1 MAHIWHADER
11 IAWPAERRDAADESC
26 DPAAELARFGRLKT
40 LRSLL
45 QRLVTQHGGPGAS
58 APPLA
63 FERWLARAALRRAAE
78 ADPVLPAADGV
89 DTQLVA
95 DLSRSLPR
103 EKAVIIAEA
112 LSARSRDDAARQAA
126 VFSDA
131 AVEPV
136 PEAAA
141 RRLVK
146 SVRRAGKPLPTDA
159 AAWAALATA
168 AEALAAHAR
177 SRAEVRPA
185 YTIAVNRDGPN
196 VRLAA
201 MDGDAPKKPYVLISH
216 DHYAKLTTL
225 HARYGTGDPDERIF
239 CVVTRYEALRGAGFQ
254 CAVPGACFESLREFL
269 GNTIECFASPLNCRF
284 ERYFSAFPGLE
295 SSFGS
300 LGSFFDE
307 WHRIE
312 AGSFEVNPPF
322 VPEVLA
328 FAAAKIGELLGDGA
342 KGALSFLAV
351 VPDWGGGSSA
361 AQALRESPFLRAN
374 VTIPAAD
381 HVFVDGA
388 QHRVRDRH
396 RPSSWDT
403 AVLLLQNSAGCAKW
417 PLDTKTLARV
427 ARASFRRAAN
437 EAAPE
442 GAEDLQAWEK
452 RGPGRGGKKRP
463 RSAPPKRKM

>member
-11 IAWPAERRDAADESC
+11 IAWPAERRDAADERC

-45 QRLVTQHGGPGAS
+45 QRLVTQHGGQGAS

-63 FERWLARAALRRAAE
+63 FERWLARAALHRAAE

-95 DLSRSLPR
+95 DLSRTLPR
-103 EKAVIIAEA
+103 DKAVIIAEA

-131 AVEPV
+131 AAEPV

-159 AAWAALATA
+159 AAWAELATA

-177 SRAEVRPA
+177 SRAEVRPT
-185 YTIAVNRDGPN
+185 YTVAVDRDGPN

-201 MDGDAPKKPYVLISH
+201 TDGDAPKKPYVLISH

-225 HARYGTGDPDERIF
+225 HARYGAGGEPDERIF

-254 CAVPGACFESLREFL
+254 VWARRP
-269 GNTIECFASPLNCRF
+269 
-284 ERYFSAFPGLE
+284 
-295 SSFGS
+295 FGC
-300 LGSFFDE
+300 L
-307 WHRIE
+307 
-312 AGSFEVNPPF
+312 P
-322 VPEVLA
+322 
-328 FAAAKIGELLGDGA
+328 
-342 KGALSFLAV
+342 
-351 VPDWGGGSSA
+351 
-361 AQALRESPFLRAN
+361 
-374 VTIPAAD
+374 
-381 HVFVDGA
+381 
-388 QHRVRDRH
+388 
-396 RPSSWDT
+396 
-403 AVLLLQNSAGCAKW
+403 
-417 PLDTKTLARV
+417 
-427 ARASFRRAAN
+427 
-437 EAAPE
+437 
-442 GAEDLQAWEK
+442 
-452 RGPGRGGKKRP
+452 
-463 RSAPPKRKM
+463 

>member
-11 IAWPAERRDAADESC
+11 IAWPTERRGAADESC

-45 QRLVTQHGGPGAS
+45 QRLVTQHGGQGAS

-126 VFSDA
+126 VFSDSEAQAPAPA
-131 AVEPV
+131 AT
-136 PEAAA
+136 

-146 SVRRAGKPLPTDA
+146 AVRRAGKPLPTDA
-159 AAWAALATA
+159 AAWAELATA

-177 SRAEVRPA
+177 SRAEVRPT
-185 YTIAVNRDGPN
+185 YTVAVDRDGPN

-201 MDGDAPKKPYVLISH
+201 MDGDAPKKPYVLLSH

-225 HARYGTGDPDERIF
+225 HARYGAGGEPDEHIF

-254 CAVPGACFESLREFL
+254 VWARRPPGA
-269 GNTIECFASPLNCRF
+269 
-284 ERYFSAFPGLE
+284 
-295 SSFGS
+295 
-300 LGSFFDE
+300 
-307 WHRIE
+307 
-312 AGSFEVNPPF
+312 
-322 VPEVLA
+322 
-328 FAAAKIGELLGDGA
+328 
-342 KGALSFLAV
+342 
-351 VPDWGGGSSA
+351 
-361 AQALRESPFLRAN
+361 FLRA
-374 VTIPAAD
+374 
-381 HVFVDGA
+381 
-388 QHRVRDRH
+388 
-396 RPSSWDT
+396 
-403 AVLLLQNSAGCAKW
+403 
-417 PLDTKTLARV
+417 
-427 ARASFRRAAN
+427 
-437 EAAPE
+437 
-442 GAEDLQAWEK
+442 
-452 RGPGRGGKKRP
+452 
-463 RSAPPKRKM
+463 